1 MNWSRGKNRLII
13 LFLSI
18 NILLGWANY
27 RKESTAY
34 VLKETQLED
43 IKTVLEGNNI
53 FVDSPI
59 PKKYRPLSKLTVSP
73 FQINGAIR
81 EDFVKK
87 FLGTLDG
94 VTISIEAAK
103 FPNEKPRRVYR
114 KDQEYVT
121 FEGENILYYNDSQAD
136 VGTISIE
143 EAQKTADKW
152 LDQMDYSPRKMHRQV
167 VEESDCIYVIYYD
180 KFDRIPVFDSYIKLK
195 ITSSGVQ
202 EAEIHKVTLGEAIG
216 EKQEIYSADQV
227 FFYLINL
234 IGKDE
239 PTHIKDIM
247 IGYALE
253 NPKGTHLIAEKAL
266 PFYQIILE
274 DGRIYY
280 INAYNSEIREESQ
293 L

>member
-103 FPNEKPRRVYR
+103 SPNEKPRRVYR

-121 FEGENILYYNDSQAD
+121 FEGENILYYNDSQAG
-136 VGTISIE
+136 VGSQSIE
-143 EAQKTADKW
+143 VAQKTAEKW

-167 VEESDCIYVIYYD
+167 VEESGCIYVIYYD

-195 ITSSGVQ
+195 ITSLGVQ